1 MVSFKQFLEE
11 SAQEE
16 YISLLDDA
24 VSMLETVGENQ
35 VWINDNG
42 KRVII
47 SITGDNYVQMDMDG
61 TIIKTQKLYKDGEV
75 TNYDL
80 ACSRLKGF
88 IAAIKAEQF
97 ISQETEE

>member
-1 MVSFKQFLEE
+1 LNIIITS
-11 SAQEE
+11 
-16 YISLLDDA
+16 D
-24 VSMLETVGENQ
+24 T
-35 VWINDNG
+35 DN
-42 KRVII
+42 
-47 SITGDNYVQMDMDG
+47 NAF

-75 TNYDL
+75 TNYNL

>member
-47 SITGDNYVQMDMDG
+47 SITGENYVQMDMDG
-61 TIIKTQKLYKDGEV
+61 TVIKTQKFY
-75 TNYDL
+75 
-80 ACSRLKGF
+80 
-88 IAAIKAEQF
+88 
-97 ISQETEE
+97 

>member
-1 MVSFKQFLEE
+1 
-11 SAQEE
+11 
-16 YISLLDDA
+16 
-24 VSMLETVGENQ
+24 
-35 VWINDNG
+35 
-42 KRVII
+42 
-47 SITGDNYVQMDMDG
+47 MDMDG

>member
-1 MVSFKQFLEE
+1 MVSFKQFLVE

-47 SITGDNYVQMDMDG
+47 SITGDNYVQSDMDG

-75 TNYDL
+75 TNL
-80 ACSRLKGF
+80 
-88 IAAIKAEQF
+88 
-97 ISQETEE
+97 